1 MSKIIQYLN
10 NNLTG
15 EVLDD
20 SRTRL
25 NRSRD
30 HSILRTIPEAVVFP
44 RQTTDIRKVVKFS
57 HQLAIK
63 GKTIQLTAR
72 GKGHD
77 TTGGAIGSGLV
88 IDLSK
93 FMNRVLDIDPDQGLI
108 HVQAGATLPT
118 MEAVANSHKLALPLN
133 IRTDNSLGGA
143 IGANHAELNHAKIGR
158 ISEMIDQLE
167 IVLSNGDAIHVGDLS
182 KSELN
187 RKIGQNNF
195 EGQIYR
201 QLDNLLDSHA
211 ELIASIDTNKLDS
224 AGYANIALVKKP
236 NGSINLTP
244 LFVAA
249 QGTLGIVSEAIVKL
263 DIFSEAKRTIAAAF
277 VNLDDALD
285 AAEEIVKYKPDYAD
299 VMHSNFLMDAMEK
312 GKNFD
317 FYDQAI
323 ESFGQAPTICLVIG
337 LSRKNKRQLDR
348 EAKKVADVIK
358 KNKGF
363 ISSARDIDPE
373 EMLALRNVPTHFKS
387 NGGQDIPLIRG
398 LFIPIF
404 RFREFCQKVADLEQ
418 QLSINLPFFGSISS
432 GVFDVRT
439 MLDLKQIGDKQK
451 AFRILGAFAK
461 LANQLDGV
469 YCAHEAEGRLKAPFV
484 NTSTSPELQQLY
496 AEIKKI
502 FDPHGILNPGVKQP
516 VPLKEIIAQTVNDYN
531 NGIFY

>member
-15 EVLDD
+15 EVLDN
-20 SRTRL
+20 SRVRL
-25 NRSRD
+25 NRARD
-30 HSILRTIPEAVVFP
+30 RSVLRIIPEAVVFP
-44 RQTTDIRKVVKFS
+44 RQTADIRKLAKFS
-57 HQLAIK
+57 YQLATK

-72 GKGHD
+72 GNGHD

-93 FMNRVLDIDPDQGLI
+93 FMNRILDIDPDQGLI

-118 MEAVANSHKLALPLN
+118 IEAVANSHKLTLPLN
-133 IRTDNSLGGA
+133 VHTDNSLGGA
-143 IGANHAELNHAKIGR
+143 IGANHAELNYAKINR

-167 IVLSNGDAIHVGDLS
+167 VVLSNGDVIHVGNLS

-201 QLDNLLDSHA
+201 QLDNLLDDRAS
-211 ELIASIDTNKLDS
+211 LIASIDTNKPDS

-244 LFVAA
+244 LLVAS
-249 QGTLGIVSEAIVKL
+249 QGTLGIISEAIIKL
-263 DIFSEAKRTIAAAF
+263 DLLPGAKQTIAAAF

-285 AAEEIVKYKPDYAD
+285 ATEEIVKHKPDFAD
-299 VMHSNFLMDAMEK
+299 IMHPNFLMDAMEK

-348 EAKKVADVIK
+348 ETKKIINIIK

-363 ISSARDIDPE
+363 ISSSRDISPE
-373 EMLALRNVPTHFKS
+373 EMLALRDVPTHFKS
-387 NGGQDIPLIRG
+387 NGGQDVPLIRG
-398 LFIPIF
+398 LFVPIF

-418 QLSINLPFFGSISS
+418 QLSTSLPFFGSISS
-432 GVFDVRT
+432 GIFNIRT
-439 MLDLKQIGDKQK
+439 TLDLKQVSDKQK
-451 AFRILGAFAK
+451 AFRILGVFAK
-461 LANQLDGV
+461 LSNQLDGV
-469 YCAHEAEGRLKAPFV
+469 YCAHEAEGRLKAPFI

-496 AEIKKI
+496 ADIKKI

-531 NGIFY
+531 NGVFY